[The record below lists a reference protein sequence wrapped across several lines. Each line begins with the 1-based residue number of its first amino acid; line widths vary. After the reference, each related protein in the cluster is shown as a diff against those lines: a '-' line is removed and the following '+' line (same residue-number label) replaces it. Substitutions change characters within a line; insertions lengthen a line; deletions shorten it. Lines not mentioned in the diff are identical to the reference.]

1 MSSSLTPAVSPE
13 RIFLT
18 IEKYF
23 FNSFIYTVFLSIVL
37 FESFDLC
44 GFCQQCY
51 TMPEPEQR
59 FSLTHVS
66 SFAIVLRLADQKVL
80 VTSLPVS
87 NRLLCLKPEK
97 CCHPDIQVCHIYQ
110 LLHRLR

>member
-1 MSSSLTPAVSPE
+1 MS
-13 RIFLT
+13 
-18 IEKYF
+18 KYL

-44 GFCQQCY
+44 WLCKQCY
-51 TMPEPEQR
+51 MMPEPEQR

-66 SFAIVLRLADQKVL
+66 SFAIVLRLTDPDPPNPATAHLADQKVL

-87 NRLLCLKPEK
+87 NRLLCLRPER

-110 LLHRLR
+110 LSHRLR

>member
-1 MSSSLTPAVSPE
+1 ISSERTSFPSDSLRAMS
-13 RIFLT
+13 R
-18 IEKYF
+18 YF

-66 SFAIVLRLADQKVL
+66 SFAIVLRLADPPNPRLADPPLHLADQKVL

-87 NRLLCLKPEK
+87 NRLLCLKP
-97 CCHPDIQVCHIYQ
+97 
-110 LLHRLR
+110 